1 MSPWAIGP
9 GPESPGRARR
19 FRGTSDE
26 SASSWGVLAYTLDP
40 RTRARVLG
48 AGVDPV
54 RPPPR
59 GQEAQDSWSTT
70 RECRPWPYSPGK
82 AGGPRGPSHPSA
94 SRPGQL
100 LKPTGIKTLAR
111 MARDS
116 SSKPR
121 RLGPGPESP
130 GKSDRHRGPLFTVP
144 SLPGQL
150 VDTVCPPA
158 QVLFSRDC

>member
-1 MSPWAIGP
+1 M
-9 GPESPGRARR
+9 
-19 FRGTSDE
+19 
-26 SASSWGVLAYTLDP
+26 
-40 RTRARVLG
+40 
-48 AGVDPV
+48 

-82 AGGPRGPSHPSA
+82 AGGPRGPSHPSV
-94 SRPGQL
+94 SHPGQL

-130 GKSDRHRGPLFTVP
+130 GKSDGHRGPLFTVP